1 MNLFSSRRG
10 LLSLEKI
17 IKSSEN
23 TKYNPNKSKT
33 EKETHNKKVYS
44 LTESKFNLKQ
54 ILKNYKLN
62 RESHL
67 NGFTRKYINLC
78 TDLLYENDHQN
89 YSAKR
94 LSLVN
99 FRKNVIKK
107 GVGISFEQ
115 FLESVP
121 RNINSTK
128 NSIYITDINHKFYNL
143 KKKGISK
150 PYLNSENKKNNT
162 KNEISSIDFLKK
174 INLRLNFDKIISRN
188 KKTFKIKSL
197 SLENTPTNHFK
208 INTKNQLKTV
218 NSYTYKK
225 NEEYKKYLWNINP
238 KDELLEKNNKMK
250 FVNYLGNKYDFYKY
264 KIMKQKKNLK
274 EFCKRQILYNKDR
287 FTIYKRVDFPF
298 KKEFFTKLNRLNL
311 KN

>member
-33 EKETHNKKVYS
+33 EKETHNKKVFS

-121 RNINSTK
+121 RNKNSTK

-174 INLRLNFDKIISRN
+174 INLRLNFEKIISRN
-188 KKTFKIKSL
+188 KKTFKIK
-197 SLENTPTNHFK
+197 
-208 INTKNQLKTV
+208 
-218 NSYTYKK
+218 
-225 NEEYKKYLWNINP
+225 
-238 KDELLEKNNKMK
+238 
-250 FVNYLGNKYDFYKY
+250 
-264 KIMKQKKNLK
+264 
-274 EFCKRQILYNKDR
+274 
-287 FTIYKRVDFPF
+287 
-298 KKEFFTKLNRLNL
+298 
-311 KN
+311 